1 MSTNET
7 MSDKRPGSTR
17 RKRKSS
23 RTPLEEREAD
33 EDSDGRDPSDVD
45 GSEKQRETHNQIEKR
60 RREKMNSYINELS
73 SLVPKCFQM
82 NKKMDKLTILKLA
95 VQHLKDLR
103 GNPSDEE
110 QLQMKPQFLANDEL
124 KYLIL
129 EAADGFLFVVSCD
142 RGKLVYVSDS
152 VYPILKQSQ
161 HDWIGKKI
169 YDVIHPRDINRVK
182 DQLLTADLPALTDS
196 TETKSKKN
204 HIYLFSC
211 LPVCLCLP
219 ALSVVEDLFVL

>member
-129 EAADGFLFVVSCD
+129 EVSMH
-142 RGKLVYVSDS
+142 S
-152 VYPILKQSQ
+152 PQ
-161 HDWIGKKI
+161 HQM
-169 YDVIHPRDINRVK
+169 Y
-182 DQLLTADLPALTDS
+182 
-196 TETKSKKN
+196 
-204 HIYLFSC
+204 
-211 LPVCLCLP
+211 
-219 ALSVVEDLFVL
+219 